1 MMLMNKLLSN
11 SIEDQLEH
19 SFRYLV
25 DGNFT
30 NLFFETKYWDARGN
44 SPSWV
49 RQVVAEDWSAG
60 GFEHGEAF
68 FILSAFTLD
77 VVCP

>member
-1 MMLMNKLLSN
+1 MLMNKLLSN

-30 NLFFETKYWDARGN
+30 NLFFETKY
-44 SPSWV
+44 
-49 RQVVAEDWSAG
+49 
-60 GFEHGEAF
+60 
-68 FILSAFTLD
+68 
-77 VVCP
+77 